1 MQKKGLGKGLSAL
14 IPDVNKP
21 SGSSSNLVEVDQITS
36 NPRQP
41 RRVFN
46 EDQINELSL
55 SIKEKGVIQP
65 LLVRRSGNGYELI
78 AGERRLRA
86 SIKAGIRQ
94 VPVTII
100 EASDTE
106 TLQLALIENLQ
117 REDLNPIDE
126 YLAYKRLQEEFRL
139 SQEEIATKVG
149 KSRPAVANALRL
161 ALLPPEVQREVA
173 AGKLP
178 AGQAR
183 AILSLER
190 APLIIAAAREIMAK
204 GLSTREAERLVRRL
218 KLPGG
223 RRTPARETDP
233 NLESLIEGVQRW
245 LGTKVRLL
253 HRARSGKG
261 KIEIEYYSTEDFD
274 RIIRKLTDTQ
284 LVSADDHGA
293 SPRRSPEAPKPS
305 Y

>member
-14 IPDVNKP
+14 IPDVDKP
-21 SGSSSNLVEVDQITS
+21 NTSSSNLVEVDQIAS

-46 EDQINELSL
+46 EDQIDELSS
-55 SIKEKGVIQP
+55 SIREKGVIQP
-65 LLVRRSGNGYELI
+65 LLVRRNGQGYELI

-100 EASDTE
+100 EATDTE
-106 TLQLALIENLQ
+106 TLELALIENLQ

-126 YLAYKRLQEEFRL
+126 YLAYKRLQEEFAL

-149 KSRPAVANALRL
+149 KSRPAVANSLRL

-183 AILSLER
+183 ALLGLER
-190 APLIIAAAREIMAK
+190 APLIIAAAREVLSK

-218 KLPGG
+218 RTPRG
-223 RRTPARETDP
+223 RRTPAGDTDP
-233 NLESLIEGVQRW
+233 NLASLIEGVQRW

-274 RIIRKLTDTQ
+274 RIIRKLTDSQSGHT
-284 LVSADDHGA
+284 ADHGPGLHQSQNA
-293 SPRRSPEAPKPS
+293 SKPNH
-305 Y
+305 